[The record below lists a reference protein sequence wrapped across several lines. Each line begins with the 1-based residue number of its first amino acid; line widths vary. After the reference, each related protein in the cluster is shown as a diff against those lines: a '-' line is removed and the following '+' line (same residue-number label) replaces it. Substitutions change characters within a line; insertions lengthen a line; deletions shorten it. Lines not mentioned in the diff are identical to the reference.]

1 MNIGTRSQVKEL
13 IKKGLV
19 TVNGTMIQKPEQQ
32 VDENT
37 ADIVCNGT
45 SFRYQPYVYFVMN
58 KPAGVVSAT
67 HDAKER
73 TVLDV
78 LKEQLQERYGTELQ
92 GIPIKDIFPAGRL
105 DKDTVGLL
113 LLTNDG
119 ALAHNLLSPKKHVP
133 KKYYVELNA
142 PVTEEM
148 VKRLRE
154 GIDIGENERTKPAE
168 VEILTKKSCHITITE
183 GKFHQVKRMFQAV
196 GLTVVY
202 LKRLSMGN
210 LVLEESLQEGCVR
223 ELTKKEVQSLC

>member
-13 IKKGLV
+13 IRKGLV
-19 TVNGTMIQKPEQQ
+19 SVNGTIMQDPKQQ
-32 VDENT
+32 VEAQT

-45 SFRYQPYVYFVMN
+45 SYRYQPHVYFLMN

-67 HDAKER
+67 YDGREK

-78 LKEQLQERYGTELQ
+78 LKEQLKEQYGPELR
-92 GIPIKDIFPAGRL
+92 GVPIKDIFPAGRL

-119 ALAHNLLSPKKHVP
+119 VLAHKLLSPRKHVP

-148 VKRLRE
+148 AKQLRE
-154 GIDIGENERTKPAE
+154 GVDIGESERTEPAK
-168 VEILTKKSCHITITE
+168 VDILTQNSCHITITE

-223 ELTKKEVQSLC
+223 ELTEEEVQGLC